1 LIQTGPKNILFQ
13 FTKTRIKVKLT
24 AIFGHPGPRH
34 AALQH
39 FQRLI
44 LGQPTRMTCSL
55 CQRLQKWLTKTICY
69 DIQLNGSLLRIQAC
83 ENCALPI
90 NLIKKELRKRGRG
103 DLFLKLFLGVPA

>member
-1 LIQTGPKNILFQ
+1 LIHSGPKNNLFQ
-13 FTKTRIKVKLT
+13 FTKTSIKVKLA
-24 AIFGHPGPRH
+24 AIFGHIDPCH

-44 LGQPTRMTCSL
+44 LGQPTRMTCSP
-55 CQRLQKWLTKTICY
+55 CPRLQKWLTKTIRY
-69 DIQLNGSLLRIQAC
+69 DIQLNGSLLRIRAC

>member
-1 LIQTGPKNILFQ
+1 M
-13 FTKTRIKVKLT
+13 LT
-24 AIFGHPGPRH
+24 LPAP
-34 AALQH
+34 
-39 FQRLI
+39 
-44 LGQPTRMTCSL
+44 
-55 CQRLQKWLTKTICY
+55 QKWLTKTIRY

>member
-1 LIQTGPKNILFQ
+1 LIQIGPKNILFQ

-24 AIFGHPGPRH
+24 AIFGHPYPCH

-39 FQRLI
+39 FQRPI

-55 CQRLQKWLTKTICY
+55 CQRLQKWLTKTIRY
-69 DIQLNGSLLRIQAC
+69 DIQLNGSLLRIEAC

-103 DLFLKLFLGVPA
+103 DSFLKLFLGVPA